1 MLWDLV
7 RQFLEEGLT
16 PNLIV
21 IGGLTLDNVISADGQ
36 VQLSQ
41 SGGNGAYSAVGA
53 IVWVDQVGLVSK
65 TVESYPNKALEKF
78 KSNGINLDGVH
89 LSKEKITA
97 CDWFIYDNKGN
108 REEGLSSS
116 EKFLSEAGFSKSHLS
131 PQEVLMWQKLLSKHS
146 HYGEVS
152 YSTFRVQNPIETSQI
167 PSNWRNPKGVHIAPS
182 QPEVMKEMLDF
193 FEPGAGFIMSD
204 SGWQLADKTLDEIN
218 PILSRLD
225 AFIPSETELR
235 SLVPSTG
242 LTDGLAILS
251 KHCPGIVAVKLGME
265 GVLIWDRKNKNT
277 IKIPCIPTEA
287 IDPTGAGD
295 SFCGGFLAGFIET
308 EDPVMAAQFGTIS
321 ASKIVTNFGADTCL
335 PFDTNIARENL
346 KKVYDFY

>member
-1 MLWDLV
+1 MLWDLA
-7 RQFLEEGLT
+7 RQLLEVGLT
-16 PNLIV
+16 PDLIV
-21 IGGLTLDNVISADGQ
+21 IGGLTLDNVIAADGQ

-41 SGGNGAYSAVGA
+41 SGGNGAYSATGA

-65 TVESYPNKALEKF
+65 SVKTYPSEAIEKF
-78 KSNGINLDGVH
+78 KSNGINLEGVH
-89 LSKEKITA
+89 WSNEKITA
-97 CDWFIYDNKGN
+97 SDWFIYDNKGN
-108 REEGLSSS
+108 REEGLSTL
-116 EKFLSEAGFSKSHLS
+116 EKFMSESEFSKFHLS
-131 PQEVLMWQKLLSKHS
+131 PEQVLKWKKSLSERS
-146 HYGEVS
+146 HFCELS
-152 YSTFRVQNPIETSQI
+152 YSTFRVQNPIEPSQI
-167 PSNWRNPKGVHIAPS
+167 PSNWRNPKGIHIAPS

-204 SGWQLADKTLDEIN
+204 PGWQLAEKTLDEIN

-251 KHCPGIVAVKLGME
+251 RYCPGIVAVKLGME

-277 IKIPCIPTEA
+277 IKVPCIQTEA

-308 EDPVMAAQFGTIS
+308 GDPLMAARFGTIS
-321 ASKIVTNFGADTCL
+321 ASKIVANFGADTGL
-335 PFDTNIARENL
+335 PFDRKIARETL
-346 KKVYDFY
+346 KMMNDFH